1 MMGFVMRMLI
11 FGIALLFG
19 AHASAQPILA
29 REPHTLPPFAVVY
42 VQNNICSYGKV
53 LRVVGSLRGLQ
64 RKRTCVSVS
73 SAHAEF

>member
-1 MMGFVMRMLI
+1 MGCVMRMLI
-11 FGIALLFG
+11 FGIALLFD
-19 AHASAQPILA
+19 ADASAQSILA

-42 VQNNICSYGKV
+42 VRTNSCSYGKV
-53 LRVVGSLRGLQ
+53 LRVVGSLKGLQ

>member
-1 MMGFVMRMLI
+1 MGCVMRMLLL
-11 FGIALLFG
+11 GIALLF
-19 AHASAQPILA
+19 AAQASAQPILA

-42 VQNNICSYGKV
+42 VQNDTCSYGKV
-53 LRVVGSLRGLQ
+53 LKVVGSLKGLQ